1 MKNIKFFII
10 LLSIITLYSCSSQK
24 KIESEQKETAKS
36 ATTETKK
43 DKMTQILIKTS
54 MGDITIALYNETPL
68 HRDNFIKLV
77 KESYYDGVLF
87 HRIIKGFM
95 IQTGDPDSKTAKPGQ
110 RLGMGGPAERI
121 PAEFVPT
128 LYHKRGAA
136 AAARAHEPPPTLPR
150 ERRAVAAA
158 RDNNPA
164 KASSGSQ
171 FYIVDG
177 DVFPQDKLNMI
188 AARTGKTFSPE
199 QVQAYT
205 TIGGAPFLDGDYTV
219 FGEVVSGMEVVD
231 KIAAQE
237 KDGNDRPLQDIK
249 IISAK
254 IIE

>member
-10 LLSIITLYSCSSQK
+10 LLSIIALSSCSSQK

-36 ATTETKK
+36 ATTETKN

-128 LYHKRGAA
+128 LFHKRG
-136 AAARAHEPPPTLPR
+136 
-150 ERRAVAAA
+150 AVAAA

-177 DVFPQDKLNMI
+177 DIFPQDKLDMI

-199 QVQAYT
+199 QVRAYT